1 MSKRRRPQNKPAVKS
16 DIEWLNHRQGYPTP
30 EERAAIVEMR
40 KELLMQ
46 LMMTMIRKLDPNHPE
61 YRALVNRYGPQEIDR
76 AMDRLQTRMDLPRID
91 YGVREYREYRQ
102 GFALFGEGLT
112 FHPKQ
117 EWERLRKSRDTQLIQ
132 TMKENGEMS
141 WEESPLDQA
150 LLIGW
155 VDWDDLVPPAVPAR
169 PADFTCPAPGSYAP
183 PAAEL
188 LEYGPNLEKQYDY
201 QDPRWK
207 KAIPAL
213 TRMALDPGLVNG
225 WPSENASWAPWHA
238 AHLLGLLEA
247 WDSAPA
253 LAELAGMENDW
264 LSDHLSHIWADM
276 GPGVL
281 PTLWMLL
288 EDAKASTKLRGLTAE
303 ALFTLAEED
312 EAMTRLVTRG
322 FEKILA
328 NETVFDPT
336 LNAYLISFLNDLDGE
351 LVAEAEDTIADA
363 FDAGRVNEDI
373 ITFEDFFESDEED
386 EENEEL

>member
-1 MSKRRRPQNKPAVKS
+1 MSKRRRPQTKTAVKA

-40 KELLMQ
+40 RELMVHVMRLM
-46 LMMTMIRKLDPNHPE
+46 LRRLNPDHPE
-61 YRALVNRYGPQEIDR
+61 YRALVDRYGPQEIDR
-76 AMDRLQTRMDLPRID
+76 AMDRLQTRMALPRID
-91 YGVREYREYRQ
+91 YGVHEYREYRQ

-112 FHPKQ
+112 FHSKQ
-117 EWERLRKSRDTQLIQ
+117 EWESARESRDTQIIQ
-132 TMKENGEMS
+132 TMQKNGEMS
-141 WEESPLDQA
+141 WENSLDQA

-155 VDWDDLVPPAVPAR
+155 VDWNDLVPLAVPAR
-169 PADFTCPAPGSYAP
+169 PSDFTCPAPGSYAP

-188 LEYGPNLEKQYDY
+188 LEYGPDLQKQYDY

-225 WPSENASWAPWHA
+225 WPGEKASWAPWHA

-276 GPGVL
+276 GTGVL
-281 PTLWMLL
+281 PTLWTLL
-288 EDAKASTKLRGLTAE
+288 EDANVSTKLRGLTAE
-303 ALFTLAEED
+303 ALFTQAEED
-312 EAMTRLVTRG
+312 EAMSLLVTRG

-328 NETVFDPT
+328 RETKVDPR
-336 LNAYLISFLNDLDGE
+336 LNAYLISFLKDLEGAVE
-351 LVAEAEDTIADA
+351 EIEDAIVDA
-363 FDAGRVNEDI
+363 FEAGRVDEKFI
-373 ITFEDFFESDEED
+373 MFEDLFEGDEE
-386 EENEEL
+386 